1 MKQFAVIGIGSY
13 GWYLACHL
21 YEKGHE
27 VLAIDADAGLIQKIK
42 GHVSRALVADT
53 TDPEAIAGLGLTEMD
68 RVVVCIGS
76 ILSNS
81 ILTVLNL
88 QELGITN
95 LMAKSIS
102 EPHTRILHKIG
113 VGEVFFPEKD
123 LAISMAEKLHTPDM
137 LDYLPFIEGHG
148 IVQMAVPG
156 PFIGK
161 SLKELNLINRFGV
174 QVVAIKEFVPEKMHM
189 IPTADFV
196 LKESDMMV
204 LLGPDASIE
213 KIRKVRG

>member
-27 VLAIDADAGLIQKIK
+27 VLAIDRDAGLIQKIK
-42 GHVSRALVADT
+42 AHVSRALVADT
-53 TDPEAIAGLGLTEMD
+53 TDPEALAGLGLAEMD

-76 ILSNS
+76 LLSNS

-88 QELGITN
+88 QELGVTS

-102 EPHTRILHKIG
+102 EAHARILHKIG

-137 LDYLPFIEGHG
+137 LDYLPFIEGYG
-148 IVQMAVPG
+148 IVQMAVPA

-161 SLKELNLINRFGV
+161 RLKELNLINRFGV

-196 LKESDMMV
+196 LKASDMMV
-204 LLGPDASIE
+204 LLGPDTSIA
-213 KIRKVRG
+213 KIRTVA